1 MKRWTIEQANQWY
14 QKQPWLVGCNFIPST
29 AINQL
34 EMWQTATYDP
44 ATIDRELGWA
54 AQIGFNTIRVFL
66 HDLVWLA
73 DANGFAKRI
82 DDFLGIAQRHSL
94 KTMLVLFDNCHRPD
108 PVSGLQPLPVR
119 GVHNSGWQQSPSQK
133 LVRQFHDGT
142 VAGTETA
149 RLRDYVTGV
158 LTRFADDDRI
168 LLWDLYNE
176 PRPTGP
182 DDQRIE
188 LLTVT
193 WQWAR
198 SVRVGQPLTSCL
210 DGGGGEEVQMINGN
224 ESDVITFHN
233 YSDAQA
239 LETVIGVHTKKYAGR
254 PLICTEYMARSSGST
269 FQSCLPIFKKFGVG
283 CYNWGLVVGKTQT
296 HFDWTTI
303 AKLPELRAQGA
314 VLRLGDSIPEP
325 ALWFHDIFR
334 SDGTAFDP
342 AEPAFIR
349 GITK

>member
-1 MKRWTIEQANQWY
+1 
-14 QKQPWLVGCNFIPST
+14 
-29 AINQL
+29 
-34 EMWQTATYDP
+34 
-44 ATIDRELGWA
+44 
-54 AQIGFNTIRVFL
+54 
-66 HDLVWLA
+66 
-73 DANGFAKRI
+73 
-82 DDFLGIAQRHSL
+82 
-94 KTMLVLFDNCHRPD
+94 MLVLFDYCHRPD
-108 PVSGLQPLPVR
+108 PVLGRQPLPVR

-142 VAGTETA
+142 VAETEKG

-158 LTRFADDDRI
+158 VTRFADDDRI

-176 PRPTGP
+176 PRPTGA

-198 SVRVGQPLTSCL
+198 SVRVTQPLTSCL
-210 DGGGGEEVQMINGN
+210 DGGGGEEVQTINAG

-233 YSDAQA
+233 YSDAQT
-239 LETVIGVHTKKYAGR
+239 LETVIGQHTKKFGGR
-254 PLICTEYMARSSGST
+254 PLICTEYMARSSRST

-303 AKLPELRAQGA
+303 PKLLQLQAQGA
-314 VLRLGDSIPEP
+314 VLKPGDPIPEP
-325 ALWFHDIFR
+325 ELWFHDIFR

-349 GITK
+349 AITK